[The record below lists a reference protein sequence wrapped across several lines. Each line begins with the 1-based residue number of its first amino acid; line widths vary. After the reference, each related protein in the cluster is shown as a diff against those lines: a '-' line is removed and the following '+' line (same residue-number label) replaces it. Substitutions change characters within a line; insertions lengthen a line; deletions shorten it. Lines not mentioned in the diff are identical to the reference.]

1 MSYYITIV
9 ETILQFFGL
18 PTVHPDART
27 ASHENFWQFVLL
39 VALRE
44 RERERERGRER
55 EGEIFNVMEDEAWRN
70 RRVEGTLIKSAH

>member
-1 MSYYITIV
+1 MSFYITIV

-44 RERERERGRER
+44 REREREGER
-55 EGEIFNVMEDEAWRN
+55 EMFNVMEDEAWRN
-70 RRVEGTLIKSAH
+70 ERVESTLIESAH

>member
-1 MSYYITIV
+1 MSFYITIV

-44 RERERERGRER
+44 RERERERERGRCS
-55 EGEIFNVMEDEAWRN
+55 M
-70 RRVEGTLIKSAH
+70 